1 MKFTITKT
9 FLFQDLLKIMITYRN
24 GERPAE
30 VCDFLESDLGLTVA
44 YYRNTPS
51 RQEAI
56 IEILQLEETSLE
68 ELLSKLR
75 KKYDSGAGSKDS
87 AKAE

>member
-1 MKFTITKT
+1 MKFSTNKNISFKN
-9 FLFQDLLKIMITYRN
+9 LFRIYITYRD

-30 VCDFLESDLGLTVA
+30 VCDFLESDLGLTVV
-44 YYRNTPS
+44 YYWNVPS
-51 RQEAI
+51 KQEAF
-56 IEILQLEETSLE
+56 IEILQFKETSLE
-68 ELLSKLR
+68 EILSKLR